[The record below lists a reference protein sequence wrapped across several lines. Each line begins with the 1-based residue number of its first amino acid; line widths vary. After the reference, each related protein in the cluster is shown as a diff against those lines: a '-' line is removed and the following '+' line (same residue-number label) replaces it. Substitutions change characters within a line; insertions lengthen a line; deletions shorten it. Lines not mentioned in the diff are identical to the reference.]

1 MNTISKAGAVRRNT
15 SKLVMA
21 LAFLAVLGGVA
32 AAPAS
37 AREWN
42 DYGSHGRQYHEG
54 FHRDVSRYHSSF
66 DRRDSYRDFRHNDH
80 TFDHNGRFGRGR

>member
-1 MNTISKAGAVRRNT
+1 VNTFSKVGAVRHNI

-21 LAFLAVLGGVA
+21 LGFLAVLGGVA

-42 DYGSHGRQYHEG
+42 DSGSRDRQHHEG
-54 FHRDVSRYHSSF
+54 FHGDVRRDRTSF
-66 DRRDSYRDFRHNDH
+66 DRWDSHRDFRHNEH
-80 TFDHNGRFGRGR
+80 TFDYNGGFHRGR